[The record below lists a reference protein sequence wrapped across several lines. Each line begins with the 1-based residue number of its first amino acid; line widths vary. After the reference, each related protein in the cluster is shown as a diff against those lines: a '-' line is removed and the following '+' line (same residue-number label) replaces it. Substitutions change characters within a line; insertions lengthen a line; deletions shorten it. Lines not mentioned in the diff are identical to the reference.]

1 MDNIQ
6 ELDGLLER
14 GEKKTVSDKVMSCN
28 GNTDKMEMLSRWW
41 LDKLAKLRIEFCG
54 RELA

>member
-41 LDKLAKLRIEFCG
+41 LDKLAKLRIEFSG